1 MTERM
6 TYVLVDS
13 LQKQEA
19 EEERDECGRFLKGV
33 SGNPEGRFKP
43 GQCGNPAGR
52 RPGSRNKAT
61 ESAELLLEGEA
72 EALTR
77 KAVELAL
84 GGDPVALRLCL
95 DRLIPPRRGRK
106 VQLANVPPVDSVA
119 ELGPT
124 MAAITTAAT
133 TGEITP
139 GEAAELARVVEIYAR
154 AVEVTDFDR
163 RLREVERQYK
173 EADGS

>member
-1 MTERM
+1 MR
-6 TYVLVDS
+6 
-13 LQKQEA
+13 
-19 EEERDECGRFLKGV
+19 
-33 SGNPEGRFKP
+33 
-43 GQCGNPAGR
+43 NPAGR

-84 GGDPVALRLCL
+84 GGDPIALRLCL

-106 VQLANVPPVDSVA
+106 VQLDAALPVCDVPD
-119 ELGPT
+119 LGPM
-124 MAAITTAAT
+124 MAAVTTAAIS
-133 TGEITP
+133 GEITP

-163 RLREVERQYK
+163 RLRELERQYK
-173 EADGS
+173 EADAS